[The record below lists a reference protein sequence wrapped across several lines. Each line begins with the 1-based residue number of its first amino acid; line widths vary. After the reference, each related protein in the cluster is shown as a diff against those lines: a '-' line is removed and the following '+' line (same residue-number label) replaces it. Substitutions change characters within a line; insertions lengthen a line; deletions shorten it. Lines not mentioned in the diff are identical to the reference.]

1 MRTLD
6 DIVSSSIRPQRFSA
20 TLIVVF
26 SAAALLLA
34 AIGVYGVMAY
44 TVGSRTQEFAIRIA
58 HGAGRGDILKLV
70 LGGAAS
76 MAGLGVAAGLV
87 AAWFLRQIIEK
98 LLYGVSAEDWTT
110 YVTVA
115 VILTAVALAASALP
129 ALRATRVD
137 PMVALR
143 GD

>member
-1 MRTLD
+1 
-6 DIVSSSIRPQRFSA
+6 
-20 TLIVVF
+20 
-26 SAAALLLA
+26 
-34 AIGVYGVMAY
+34 
-44 TVGSRTQEFAIRIA
+44 
-58 HGAGRGDILKLV
+58 
-70 LGGAAS
+70 

-143 GD
+143 GA

>member
-1 MRTLD
+1 
-6 DIVSSSIRPQRFSA
+6 
-20 TLIVVF
+20 
-26 SAAALLLA
+26 
-34 AIGVYGVMAY
+34 
-44 TVGSRTQEFAIRIA
+44 
-58 HGAGRGDILKLV
+58 
-70 LGGAAS
+70 

-87 AAWFLRQIIEK
+87 AAWFLRQVIEK
-98 LLYGVSAEDWTT
+98 LLYGVSGEDWTT